1 MTVHPASESP
11 DFHTVGWR
19 RFFLLAGMLNLAQCA
34 YHFATAAAA
43 PATPELQLAGR
54 SWPWLQWPSPS
65 RVAPPVV
72 NVAFDSTSELLG
84 FTPSIPAALLDALGL
99 HHAAARLPTCVGGAL
114 DGLVWLAVGVAG
126 LLNVWHGLINQ
137 RTGPRTV
144 ALFGLLKYQVAASC
158 LLIVCRGTAGAASL
172 PILLIESAQG
182 TAFFYYAAEL
192 RAKAKAAAPDLLER
206 LRQAVK
212 LLEQATAHMADA
224 ASVRPLI
231 ARSRALAVSTPE
243 LTAAAKLTA
252 AAEAA
257 DQALATQEALELLQ
271 VAGMV
276 SAAAVT
282 DAVREA
288 AEAEAAAAAAA
299 VECPPAEPPP
309 GCTIDDTAK
318 RGITLEQLRGVADEI
333 MRRCIAE
340 GWNGEFELPDGT
352 RETRTLTPST
362 TNLYHLAANFIK
374 PMTASRR
381 CSYVE
386 IVAHT
391 AQIPTWFVSHWWG
404 EPVLKFLACIERHAA
419 DHDLPAD
426 TPYWVC
432 AYANNQHKLEKDVT
446 TNPVESSFARAIELA
461 EGRVLS
467 VLDDAGMVFTR
478 VWCCFELVLCRE
490 LALPPAD
497 SSTTITEGSMLEGSL
512 SSTGDVA
519 EIAVQRFT
527 SEPSHM
533 HRRHPAAVSTAASS
547 SAVGASS
554 ANPPQV
560 KRESSWRTG
569 VIKAQNERGKAQNK
583 SRRLGLGTYEMY
595 TAKPRCE
602 AYDHLKVD
610 EVLEQKRRQSKAGEF
625 AWRDVWRHVFT
636 ALPVVT
642 DRDAVGLTDGPTGN
656 STGSGGGG
664 VDCGLATLQNRR
676 QQCFPLDLIMR
687 AFRIRVQDA
696 QTTEP
701 KDRIHIL
708 NYMVGRRGDDLE
720 LEPEKAHK
728 SYDDIN
734 AWLHGCFASHAFR
747 RLLEWGDMDM
757 RKISE
762 RVRKSGLETLRLSFR
777 GCEAFTDDV
786 AELLVDSL
794 STSLE
799 EIQLE
804 MAESRA
810 TGGRQVLD
818 ALEHK
823 VDLHKLTEVMLGE
836 CLLTGPVPSWF
847 GECVSLEKLVL
858 QRNALMGPIPPELGK
873 CVQLQ
878 HLAISNNQL
887 SGPVPEE
894 LLANCRQLRNLF
906 INNNQL
912 TGSLPTAIGQC
923 TQLCELNM
931 CANQLTGTIPEE
943 LGQCTA
949 LTKILLNRNKL
960 NGAIPA
966 SLGRCL
972 ELRELYLSSN
982 QLSGA
987 IPAELGQCVGLATL
1001 SLGDNRLACCPE
1013 GRNSKLPA
1021 ALGNCLALTE
1031 LKVDADIVPNN
1042 ERDLPQPLQLRRSEG
1057 SFELHAITSPSKSPQ
1072 VRPV

>member
-1 MTVHPASESP
+1 MNLMGKLKLGLRRSSIQKDDGTADASHVALERP
-11 DFHTVGWR
+11 VEEDNR
-19 RFFLLAGMLNLAQCA
+19 ALLEVAERMRNDA
-34 YHFATAAAA
+34 
-43 PATPELQLAGR
+43 EV
-54 SWPWLQWPSPS
+54 
-65 RVAPPVV
+65 RVAEANEKNIAWRKRFEEVK
-72 NVAFDSTSELLG
+72 E
-84 FTPSIPAALLDALGL
+84 
-99 HHAAARLPTCVGGAL
+99 
-114 DGLVWLAVGVAG
+114 
-126 LLNVWHGLINQ
+126 Q
-137 RTGPRTV
+137 RTT
-144 ALFGLLKYQVAASC
+144 L
-158 LLIVCRGTAGAASL
+158 TA
-172 PILLIESAQG
+172 ENER
-182 TAFFYYAAEL
+182 FRAEI
-192 RAKAKAAAPDLLER
+192 ER
-206 LRQAVK
+206 LRVENEQLRADPARLQAGH
-212 LLEQATAHMADA
+212 A
-224 ASVRPLI
+224 P
-231 ARSRALAVSTPE
+231 TPP
-243 LTAAAKLTA
+243 AAACNLGGDCCKI
-252 AAEAA
+252 E
-257 DQALATQEALELLQ
+257 
-271 VAGMV
+271 
-276 SAAAVT
+276 
-282 DAVREA
+282 
-288 AEAEAAAAAAA
+288 
-299 VECPPAEPPP
+299 
-309 GCTIDDTAK
+309 DTAQ
-318 RGITLEQLRGVADEI
+318 RGITLEQLRGVATEI
-333 MRRCIAE
+333 RRRCVAE
-340 GWNGEFELPDGT
+340 GWTGEFYCPDGT
-352 RETRTLTPST
+352 RETRALTPST
-362 TNLYHLAANFIK
+362 TNLYHLTANFIK
-374 PMTASRR
+374 PMTAAHL

-386 IVAHT
+386 MVARGPQT
-391 AQIPTWFVSHWWG
+391 PLWFVSHWWG
-404 EPVLKFLACIERHAA
+404 EPVLQFLACIERHAA
-419 DHDLPAD
+419 DHGLDAD
-426 TPYWVC
+426 TAYWVC
-432 AYANNQHKLEKDVT
+432 AYANNQHMLEKDVT

-467 VLDDAGMVFTR
+467 VLDDAGLVFTR

-490 LALPPAD
+490 LALPA
-497 SSTTITEGSMLEGSL
+497 
-512 SSTGDVA
+512 
-519 EIAVQRFT
+519 
-527 SEPSHM
+527 
-533 HRRHPAAVSTAASS
+533 AASS
-547 SAVGASS
+547 AAAGDSMGSSQQALSRRPASHDL
-554 ANPPQV
+554 
-560 KRESSWRTG
+560 T
-569 VIKAQNERGKAQNK
+569 
-583 SRRLGLGTYEMY
+583 RRLGLGTYEMY
-595 TAKPRCE
+595 TARPRCE
-602 AYDHLKVD
+602 AYDHLKLD
-610 EVLEQKRRQSKAGEF
+610 EVLRLKRYESKQGAFE
-625 AWRDVWRHVFT
+625 WKDVWREVF
-636 ALPVVT
+636 AVLPVIT
-642 DRDAVGLTDGPTGN
+642 DRKAVGLTEGPTGDQH
-656 STGSGGGG
+656 SSDG

-676 QQCFPLDLIMR
+676 QQSFPLDLIMR

-696 QTTEP
+696 DTSEP
-701 KDRIHIL
+701 SDKRHIL

-720 LEPEKAHK
+720 LETEKAHK
-728 SYDDIN
+728 SYDAIN
-734 AWLHGCFASHAFR
+734 AWLHGCFACHAFR

-757 RKISE
+757 RKVTE
-762 RVRKSGLETLRLSFR
+762 RVRQSGLETLRLSFR
-777 GCEAFTDDV
+777 GCDAFTDEV

-794 STSLE
+794 PPSLE
-799 EIQLE
+799 EIQVE
-804 MAESRA
+804 MAESSA
-810 TGGRQVLD
+810 TAAAGRKVLD
-818 ALEHK
+818 ALQSK
-823 VDLHKLTEVMLGE
+823 VELPKLTEVMLGE